1 MNKTSVF
8 TLVDTVRW
16 VTFPVKNWKKAPS
29 VSDFAN
35 LRIWCNSNM
44 ANMGAHEKKS
54 DREVWTLELV
64 ELVCFFK
71 IYCKQQQQ
79 EQTITSMQSVCEQN
93 DLNETFWLIMDFSLR
108 LSSSPLTN
116 IWELKQRRRQTQWER
131 KKRNRFRL
139 TKQQLCRCITLFC
152 TFFLPSLH
160 DYDVKMPIFT
170 FCGRREHKK
179 TFCSWTSS
187 QSFRIQLQ
195 KNLPTVDELKEI
207 EQDAA
212 QLP

>member
-8 TLVDTVRW
+8 TPVDTVRW

-35 LRIWCNSNM
+35 LIIWCNSNM
-44 ANMGAHEKKS
+44 TNMAAHEKKS
-54 DREVWTLELV
+54 DLAVWTLELV

-71 IYCKQQQQ
+71 IYCKQQQP

-108 LSSSPLTN
+108 QGRSPLTN
-116 IWELKQRRRQTQWER
+116 MWELKQRRQQTQWER

-139 TKQQLCRCITLFC
+139 TKQQLCTCITLFC

-160 DYDVKMPIFT
+160 DYDVKMRIFT
-170 FCGRREHKK
+170 SCGRREHKK
-179 TFCSWTSS
+179 RLSFTFLELRFILSEFSS
-187 QSFRIQLQ
+187 RE
-195 KNLPTVDELKEI
+195 KLPTFADELKEM
-207 EQDAA
+207 E
-212 QLP
+212 